1 MPHPT
6 ARPPARPQ
14 ICSVP
19 CKADSP
25 QCQPLSS
32 FQLRMSDAL
41 LRNASLAVAAV
52 PLGRA
57 VTECDPRGPG
67 YLWEG
72 PALKTL
78 GTTKPS
84 EVRGGT

>member
-1 MPHPT
+1 
-6 ARPPARPQ
+6 
-14 ICSVP
+14 
-19 CKADSP
+19 
-25 QCQPLSS
+25 
-32 FQLRMSDAL
+32 MSDAL